1 MSIFVDGNNV
11 SSRSLHGQTST
22 VGGASTEIVQ
32 DMYRLQI
39 LYNQIMITLET
50 SLTQYSQGNFST
62 LKELLPENTFLKLG
76 QIITDDATFYNDD
89 VTNLVDFVHDELMF
103 TRFRNISYKIL
114 DGLKQSISEY
124 DAKVTIETENTELQ
138 QYRDILQDKDKLLEY
153 LNTVQTETFLFSAE
167 ASFET
172 AIVLKPWYREYLERY
187 GPPGDGVFQTEL
199 LADIVNEL
207 LISGEITYSDLDG
220 FTF

>member
-1 MSIFVDGNNV
+1 
-11 SSRSLHGQTST
+11 
-22 VGGASTEIVQ
+22 
-32 DMYRLQI
+32 
-39 LYNQIMITLET
+39 MITLET

-167 ASFET
+167 ASFEA

-220 FTF
+220 FTY